1 MFTGLVETI
10 GKVVR
15 VVPKQGNRRLV
26 IEADFA
32 QELQP
37 GESVAVNGCCLTV
50 VGVARRRF
58 EVEVVA
64 ETLKRTNLRDLRSG
78 TPVNLE
84 RALRFT
90 DRLGGHFVL
99 GHIDEV
105 GTVRRLEHRSNEH
118 RLFVAV
124 KEASFNL
131 LVEKGSVAIDGV
143 SLTVAGVKRGEFWV
157 NLIPFT
163 WERTTLNRC
172 RAGTRVNLEY
182 DILVKAAQR
191 GQGPHPLVPHRAE

>member
-105 GTVRRLEHRSNEH
+105 GTVRRLEHQSNEH
-118 RLFVAV
+118 RLFVTV

-163 WERTTLNRC
+163 WERTTLSRC

>member
-26 IEADFA
+26 IEAEFA
-32 QELQP
+32 RELQP

-50 VGVARRRF
+50 VAADSARF
-58 EVEVVA
+58 TVEAVA
-64 ETLKRTNLRDLRSG
+64 ETLKRTNLRELRSG
-78 TPVNLE
+78 MPVNLE

-105 GTVRRLEHRSNEH
+105 GTVRRLEYRSNEF

-124 KEASFNL
+124 KEASFRL

-191 GQGPHPLVPHRAE
+191 DQGPHPLVPHRTE

>member
-15 VVPKQGNRRLV
+15 VVPKQGNRHLM
-26 IEADFA
+26 IEAEFA
-32 QELQP
+32 EELQL

-50 VGVARRRF
+50 VDRARRQF
-58 EVEVVA
+58 AVEVVA
-64 ETLKRTNLRDLRSG
+64 ETLKRTNLRELRAG
-78 TPVNLE
+78 MLVNLE
-84 RALRFT
+84 RALRST

-105 GTVRRLEHRSNEH
+105 GTVRRLEHNNNEH

-124 KEASFNL
+124 KEASFPL

-163 WERTTLNRC
+163 WERTTLSRC
-172 RAGTRVNLEY
+172 RAGSLVNIEY

-191 GQGPHPLVPHRAE
+191 GQGPHPIVPDRAE